1 MRNNFV
7 TTGCKTEDEVTAAEG
22 TYDFRTVKHH
32 YSFLRVDRTSS
43 LLKKTFLILIR
54 QKSFSVP
61 EKRRNPYQG
70 RILHACLEIL

>member
-1 MRNNFV
+1 MKNNFV

-43 LLKKTFLILIR
+43 LLKKN
-54 QKSFSVP
+54 VP
-61 EKRRNPYQG
+61 DSDQAKKFFCARKKT
-70 RILHACLEIL
+70 